1 MFKVS
6 RVSLLPP
13 SYLWAVTVQ
22 EEVESIISSLSFSLS
37 LPAAGHHSVLSSQTA
52 HNVPASLGFS
62 VKQSSP
68 AGRAMESSTSTYI
81 ASFLILCCLI
91 SQTHP
96 QDATKKIGKIK
107 PPTPKTP
114 NTIINDATGEELVQ
128 IIDEHQHVAVLFYEK
143 LDKKTQKVL
152 SQMEEMETED
162 LDVSIVR

>member
-1 MFKVS
+1 
-6 RVSLLPP
+6 
-13 SYLWAVTVQ
+13 
-22 EEVESIISSLSFSLS
+22 
-37 LPAAGHHSVLSSQTA
+37 
-52 HNVPASLGFS
+52 
-62 VKQSSP
+62 
-68 AGRAMESSTSTYI
+68 MESSTSTYI

-96 QDATKKIGKIK
+96 QDATKKIGKVK

-114 NTIINDATGEELVQ
+114 KTIINDATGEELVQ